1 MYGMRG
7 SAGRMFPA
15 SSASTFWAG
24 ARSVIDEDESLV
36 VLPFGSEVRSTF
48 SPALT
53 EVVDGGTRSR

>member
-1 MYGMRG
+1 
-7 SAGRMFPA
+7 MFPA